1 MPRIAQSTIEEVNS
15 RIDMVSL
22 VGEYTSLK
30 QRGSDFWGCCPYHH
44 EKTPS
49 FHVIPDR
56 KMCHCFGCGAGGG
69 PINFYME
76 MEKTSFMEAVI
87 ALAKKCGVEVV
98 YDNGGADLNLPERNK
113 KDEYKDLYG
122 KIADSFRYILTSTE
136 EGAAARAYLE
146 HRGMSPE
153 MQEKFKIGFAPKDR
167 YWLKRFL
174 RAKNYSDEF
183 LAESGLFSK
192 NYPDI
197 AFFNNRLIFPIF
209 DRMGS
214 VVAFGGRIIEGD
226 GPKYLNSSE
235 LLHYHKK
242 ETLYAFNFAKHSF
255 REKKS
260 VILCEGYMDAIAYH
274 QAEIQNAVATCG
286 TALTD
291 EQVKML
297 SSLVDTAYLSF
308 DSDGAGQ
315 AATWKAILLFRRA
328 NMNVRIIRIVGAKDP
343 DELLQKSGKEALTNC
358 VNNAILDS
366 DFLLSALSKKYNTQ
380 SPEGKTRA
388 TFEFFQYIDAL
399 QSETHKESCF
409 EQLCRA
415 YQLNPEAV
423 HADYLKR
430 SKETNSS
437 DNSYRSTT
445 ESAPKTD
452 PNASYQETTKNI
464 PQKLVVDAELRA
476 VLVAVANMSC
486 YPMMR
491 NSLTADDFE
500 NPAAR
505 DLFITLEECYR
516 EEAVSSDSI
525 LGRCENEEL
534 RRLIAKVVTSGE
546 YAENAQRAMFDGI
559 KILKQNSLIRKRQRA
574 ENRLRSIDL
583 SGEPESQRLSDEL
596 LNEIMN
602 INMQLKQLNS
612 NS

>member
-1 MPRIAQSTIEEVNS
+1 MI
-15 RIDMVSL
+15 SL
-22 VGEYTSLK
+22 VGEYTTLK
-30 QRGSDFWGCCPYHH
+30 QRGADWWGCCPYHH

-76 MEKTSFMEAVI
+76 MEKTSFMESVI
-87 ALAKKCGVEVV
+87 ALAKKCGVEVL
-98 YDNGGADLNLPERNK
+98 YENGGPDTQLPERSK

-146 HRGMSPE
+146 RRGMSPE

-174 RAKNYSDEF
+174 RSKNYSDEF

-209 DRMGS
+209 DRMGA
-214 VVAFGGRIIEGD
+214 VVAFGGRLIEGD

-235 LLHYHKK
+235 LVHYHKK
-242 ETLYAFNFAKHSF
+242 ETLYAFNFAKQAF
-255 REKKS
+255 REKKA

-274 QAEIQNAVATCG
+274 QAEIKNAVATCG
-286 TALTD
+286 TALTE
-291 EQVKML
+291 EQVRIL
-297 SSLVDTAYLSF
+297 QSLVETVYLSF

-315 AATWKAILLFRRA
+315 NATWKAILMFRRA
-328 NMNVRIIRIVGAKDP
+328 EMNVRIIRIVGAKDP

-366 DFLLSALSKKYNTQ
+366 DFLLSSLSKKYNTQ
-380 SPEGKTRA
+380 EPEGKTRA
-388 TFEFFQYIDAL
+388 TYEFFQYIDAL
-399 QSETHKESCF
+399 QSETHKESCL

-423 HADYLKR
+423 HADYVKR
-430 SKETNSS
+430 TRDTNP
-437 DNSYRSTT
+437 YKPTT
-445 ESAPKTD
+445 ESAPSTGKE
-452 PNASYQETTKNI
+452 ETTKI
-464 PQKLVVDAELRA
+464 TPQKLVVDAELRA
-476 VLVAVANMSC
+476 VLVAVVDMSC
-486 YPMMR
+486 YPIMR
-491 NSLTADDFE
+491 NTLTADDLE

-516 EEAVSSDSI
+516 EEAVSYDSV
-525 LGRCENEEL
+525 LEKCSSEEL

-546 YAENAQRAMFDGI
+546 YAENTQRAMFDGI
-559 KILKQNSLIRKRQRA
+559 KTIKTNGLIRKRQRA
-574 ENRLRSIDL
+574 ENKLRSIDPAGGL
-583 SGEPESQRLSDEL
+583 EAQQLSDEL
-596 LNEIMN
+596 LNEIMD
-602 INMQLKQLNS
+602 INMQLKQLKDTNE
-612 NS
+612 